1 MKQLNLDLENS
12 NVKQPVSHLE
22 STNVNQAGSHLEYIL
37 SKNLPK
43 ELIGKLPTTAE
54 FKSIFI
60 SKPTIKKKNNE

>member
-43 ELIGKLPTTAE
+43 ELIGKLPTTEE